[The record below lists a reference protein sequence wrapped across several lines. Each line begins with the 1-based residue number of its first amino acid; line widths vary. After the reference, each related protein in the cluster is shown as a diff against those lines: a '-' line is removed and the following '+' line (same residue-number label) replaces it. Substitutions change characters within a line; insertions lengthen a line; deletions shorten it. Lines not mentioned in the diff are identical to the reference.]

1 MMKIFGS
8 PHFLLS
14 RVRVNTSKLR
24 NFAKITFLTLM
35 NLKSTSSSVG
45 KWLLAASLVLGADI
59 AGARQLS
66 QDEALQRAMNSMQ
79 STTSRKAPA
88 LNKGNITLAYK
99 AANPK
104 KADQQYFYLF
114 NTGADKGFIIAGAD
128 ERVAPVLG
136 YSDNGTVDMNNL
148 PPNMKWW
155 LDEYQR
161 QIQWMYDHPENYT
174 NEYKAPSRAA
184 TASIEP
190 IVKAKWNQGTPYNNL
205 CPMDGDN
212 RSVTGCVATAIAQIM
227 HHHKWPKVG
236 RGENSYECSQ
246 LGGTVSATFEG
257 TVYDWDNMLD
267 EYKHDTQW
275 GTGGKYTLIP
285 KYTEA
290 QANAVATLMY
300 HCGVACKMSYSASGS
315 GASDWDAKDAL
326 VNYFSYDPETMY
338 IYSPTDFT
346 YDETCTKIIAELQ
359 ANRPVYFSGQSN
371 TGGHAFV
378 LDGWNEEGKAHIN
391 WGWGGSYDGY
401 FLISALDPYGNNNGY
416 NDYQIFICGIQ
427 PPGGSAVVPEPEI
440 WGAGSFTWF
449 TDDNGENAFKAD
461 EGVIYNKSNS
471 ANSFT
476 FTLSFENAETGN
488 VTFMNPQGPVG
499 LESGFGMSYI
509 YDGFYYNGAV
519 SDGTYKVR
527 LVYKAEGSQ
536 EWHNVRFVPYEAS
549 RQFIYAVVENGT
561 VTYSNEAPDVE
572 PTEATIL
579 VSDWEYASIMNPN
592 NLNPISFTITNTSD
606 KLTFNQTLL
615 VSFYQREGNTN
626 WYFEEVPVELQPRE
640 SRKYDIVFGD
650 DPRDKEQKNGEFELC
665 LINENEKL
673 FSDRLPVTI
682 DSEYTE
688 KDPAFEGSVL
698 NYNILSEEDRTCEVT
713 YGDDYPSEVII
724 PEKTI
729 IDGKEYTVTAIGR
742 GAFDYRRANQT
753 EVKSIYVPKTIT
765 SIDAF
770 YTFRWYL
777 ERFEV
782 SEENPKFSSIDG
794 VLFNKDKS
802 MLIVYPGSN
811 NIGGTYTIPN
821 SVKTIGINAF
831 HEAQLSYIN
840 VPESLTIIEQGAFGS
855 SKLKTVSI
863 HNPNLEIARYA
874 FRGMSNCESFD
885 VETSDLTSK
894 DGVLYSKDMTKL
906 VQYPFGK
913 DLTEYSVIEGVKTIG
928 ELVFEFSPLKAIN
941 LPQSL
946 ERIENDAF
954 YQCYNLTK
962 IVIPD
967 NVKYLS
973 GFTNCDA
980 LTSITIGK
988 SVELIVGT
996 TFLNADYGG
1005 SSRPRTGLTEIIS
1018 LNPVPPKYANYPVG
1032 VNGVFD
1038 VFDKDDYKN
1047 VPLYVPYGC
1056 KEAYAAADG
1065 WKQFATIIELPQ
1077 EDADIFRPLDD
1088 GTCEMIGLPDDFTG
1102 ELVIPSTAVIDGVE
1116 YNVTAIAPDAF
1127 KDCTDITSVVIG
1139 ANITTIGKDAFAGCT
1154 GITSVTIGDRTIHL
1168 GRASTESGIA
1178 IEGGAFAGC
1187 DAITTVT
1194 CWYEVPPV
1202 ITDDTFTDAVY
1213 RNAELIVPHAEPYAE
1228 AIGWRNF
1235 RTMTSGINGV
1245 NGDEV
1250 KVKVDGNSI
1259 NIEGV
1264 ADATIE
1270 VFNLSG
1276 ALIYSGTEPR
1286 IDNLASGLYIVRI
1299 GSYSTKVA
1307 VK

>member
-1 MMKIFGS
+1 
-8 PHFLLS
+8 
-14 RVRVNTSKLR
+14 
-24 NFAKITFLTLM
+24 M

-79 STTSRKAPA
+79 SSTSRKAPA

-128 ERVAPVLG
+128 DRVAPVLG
-136 YSDNGTVDMNNL
+136 YSDNGTADMDNL

-174 NEYKAPSRAA
+174 SEYKAPSRAA

-212 RSVTGCVATAIAQIM
+212 RSLTGCVATAIAQIM

-267 EYKHDTQW
+267 EYTSEWVPDGAGNYIASPLYSET
-275 GTGGKYTLIP
+275 
-285 KYTEA
+285 A
-290 QANAVATLMY
+290 ANAVATLMY
-300 HCGVACKMSYSASGS
+300 HCGVACNMSYSASGS
-315 GASDWDAKDAL
+315 GASDWDAKNAL

-427 PPGGSAVVPEPEI
+427 PPGASAVAPYPEFYGE
-440 WGAGSFTWF
+440 GNFTWF

-471 ANSFT
+471 THDFT
-476 FTLSFENAETGN
+476 FTLRFEYTSSNDIKY
-488 VTFMNPQGPVG
+488 MKPQGPIS
-499 LESGFGMSYI
+499 LDSGY
-509 YDGFYYNGAV
+509 GFYDIADQFFYTHAV
-519 SDGTYKVR
+519 KDGIYKVY
-527 LVYKAEGSQ
+527 LSYKVDDSQ
-536 EWHNVRFVPYEAS
+536 EWHKVRFVPYETS

-561 VTYSNEAPDVE
+561 VTYSNEAPEVE

-579 VSDWEYASIMNPN
+579 VSDWEYASLMNPN
-592 NLNPISFTITNTSD
+592 SLNPISFTITNTSD
-606 KLTFNQTLL
+606 KLTFSQTLL
-615 VSFYQREGNTN
+615 ASFYQKDGGIN
-626 WYFEEVPVELQPRE
+626 WVFEDIPVELRPLE
-640 SRKYDIVFGD
+640 SKKFEIVFGD
-650 DPRDKEQKNGEFELC
+650 GEYDKEQKNGEFELC
-665 LINENEKL
+665 LINEKEKL

-688 KDPAFEGSVL
+688 KDPAFEGSNL
-698 NYNILSEEDRTCEVT
+698 NYNILSEEDRTCEVIR
-713 YGDDYPSEVII
+713 GDYEGDIII

-729 IDGKEYTVTAIGR
+729 IDGKTYTVTRIGQR
-742 GAFDYRRANQT
+742 AFEYDVT
-753 EVKSIYVPKTIT
+753 SLHIPKTILEIYEYSMFPQFLT
-765 SIDAF
+765 KFSID
-770 YTFRWYL
+770 
-777 ERFEV
+777 
-782 SEENPKFSSIDG
+782 SENPNFAVIDD
-794 VLFNKDKS
+794 VLFNKDITK
-802 MLIVYPGSN
+802 LIAYPAYKDPEGH
-811 NIGGTYTIPN
+811 YTIPS
-821 SVKTIGINAF
+821 SVNTVGYEAF
-831 HEAQLSYIN
+831 HWASLKSVDIPQSVIKLEQEAF
-840 VPESLTIIEQGAFGS
+840 AGS
-855 SKLKTVSI
+855 SLKSVSI
-863 HNPNLEIARYA
+863 HNLDLEIARYA
-874 FRGMSNCESFD
+874 FIRMRDCEAFD
-885 VETSDLTSK
+885 IETSNHTSK
-894 DGVLYSKDMTKL
+894 DGVLYSKDKTKL
-906 VQYPFGK
+906 IQYSCGSKATSFTVP
-913 DLTEYSVIEGVKTIG
+913 EGVKIIDEYG
-928 ELVFEFSPLKAIN
+928 FDDAIN
-941 LPQSL
+941 LTEVNLPESL
-946 ERIENDAF
+946 EEIKIRALEDMYHLEKVLIPNKVKIIWHNAF
-954 YQCYNLTK
+954 WRCPAIKL
-962 IVIPD
+962 
-967 NVKYLS
+967 
-973 GFTNCDA
+973 
-980 LTSITIGK
+980 ITIGK
-988 SVELIVGT
+988 SVEKIYWEA
-996 TFLNADYGG
+996 FI
-1005 SSRPRTGLTEIIS
+1005 SSDPGANNQPNPNLTEVIS
-1018 LNPVPPKYANYPVG
+1018 LNPIPPTIIESSATGSGAFHPT
-1032 VNGVFD
+1032 D
-1038 VFDKDDYKN
+1038 CEN

-1077 EDADIFRPLDD
+1077 EDTDIFRPLDD

-1116 YNVTAIAPDAF
+1116 YNVTAIAPEAF

-1168 GRASTESGIA
+1168 GRTSTESGIA

-1202 ITDDTFTDAVY
+1202 ITDDTFTDVVY

-1286 IDNLASGLYIVRI
+1286 IDNLAAGLYIVRI